1 MVAEAIGKV
10 QEKYKKHTKI
20 SDRLV
25 WLLNACS
32 SSLSVSSEIS
42 SVATLS
48 TFVGHL
54 VIIPLSAVSLAGVII
69 SGVTMALTEK

>member
-1 MVAEAIGKV
+1 MVAEARGKV

-25 WLLNACS
+25 WLNACS
-32 SSLSVSSEIS
+32 SSLSIASKIS

-54 VIIPLSAVSLAGVII
+54 VIIPLSVVSLAGVII
-69 SGVTMALTEK
+69 IGVTMALTEK